1 MTPGAQP
8 TKLSRPQ
15 GLTLNPYVS
24 ASPIATSPVL
34 SFFSQVIVLPE
45 IATTMASEARLFT
58 FSPETKDKLRK
69 FRLGTSR
76 AKDPQAVIYQI
87 DKKTLEIAQSDD
99 EVYNNLQDIA
109 DELPDNS
116 PRFVLLSYP
125 LTLASGRLSV
135 PYVMIYYLPTT
146 CNSEMK
152 MLYASAKE
160 LVRNTAEV
168 NRIIEISDA
177 EDIEGIPDKLQSD
190 A

>member
-1 MTPGAQP
+1 M
-8 TKLSRPQ
+8 S
-15 GLTLNPYVS
+15 
-24 ASPIATSPVL
+24 
-34 SFFSQVIVLPE
+34 
-45 IATTMASEARLFT
+45 SEARLFT
-58 FSPETKDKLRK
+58 FSTETKDKLRK

-87 DKKTLEIAQSDD
+87 DKKTLEIHQSDN

-109 DELPDNS
+109 DELPDNT

-125 LTLASGRLSV
+125 MTLEPSGRLAV
-135 PYVMIYYLPTT
+135 PYVMIYHLPTT

-160 LVRNTAEV
+160 LMRNTAEV

-177 EDIEGIPDKLQSD
+177 EELESIEKQLGSD

>member
-1 MTPGAQP
+1 MVSGI
-8 TKLSRPQ
+8 SR
-15 GLTLNPYVS
+15 
-24 ASPIATSPVL
+24 SPRPCGTDLAYTAR
-34 SFFSQVIVLPE
+34 QQ
-45 IATTMASEARLFT
+45 ASEARLFT

-76 AKDPQAVIYQI
+76 AKDAQAVIYQI

-99 EVYNNLQDIA
+99 VVYTNLQEIA

-125 LTLASGRLSV
+125 MTLASGRLSV

-168 NRIIEISDA
+168 NRIIEIADA
-177 EDIEGIPDKLQSD
+177 EDIEGIEDRLQSD